1 MKVLGPHHVSLILAQ
16 SGAPEGS
23 DAIRRLQ
30 EAMTEFYRAFSFASS
45 VAAEVTRSGLV
56 LLDMD
61 GLTGGVEAY
70 FASVGVPIHKTMAAV
85 GAEGTWDPK
94 ETQDELAKAHRTI
107 NLRNKRLRDEIQGL
121 ANEPDDAD
129 DDDDEEDMEPDRLPV
144 LMTIEH
150 RTGSIT
156 IPSLIEVEPGER
168 ETLEED
174 PTNEQSLSEVQED
187 LAENQDMVVA
197 AYGLVIGPSEYL
209 TVTRIEPIANLI
221 RGSVAQED
229 VLPNMDVD
237 QRNRIVRLLR
247 DLCMFVSDTE
257 DLDLHG
263 LYDILF
269 PPIVGSLHDGVRQAL
284 EADGPITNAD
294 LVAMHRVI
302 LFRAAAGND
311 RVIDFVRS
319 MTRQTLREG
328 LYGQDPQPSSP
339 SEEPSPEGP

>member
-16 SGAPEGS
+16 SGAPEAGEV
-23 DAIRRLQ
+23 IQRLQ
-30 EAMTEFYRAFSFASS
+30 EAMTKFYRAFTFASS
-45 VAAEVTRSGLV
+45 VAAEATRSGLV

-61 GLTGGVEAY
+61 GFTGGVEAY
-70 FASVGVPIHKTMAAV
+70 FASVGVPINKTMAAV
-85 GAEGTWDPK
+85 GADGTWDPK
-94 ETQDELAKAHRTI
+94 ETPDELAKAHRTI
-107 NLRNKRLRDEIQGL
+107 NLRNKRLRDEIRSL
-121 ANEPDDAD
+121 TDEA

-156 IPSLIEVEPGER
+156 IATLIEVDPGER

-187 LAENQDMVVA
+187 LAENQDMIVA

-229 VLPNMDVD
+229 VLPNMDTD

-247 DLCMFVSDTE
+247 DLCRFVSDTQ

-284 EADGPITNAD
+284 EANGPITNAD

-319 MTRQTLREG
+319 MTQQTLREG
-328 LYGQDPQPSSP
+328 LYGQSPQPSSP
-339 SEEPSPEGP
+339 PEEPSPEGP